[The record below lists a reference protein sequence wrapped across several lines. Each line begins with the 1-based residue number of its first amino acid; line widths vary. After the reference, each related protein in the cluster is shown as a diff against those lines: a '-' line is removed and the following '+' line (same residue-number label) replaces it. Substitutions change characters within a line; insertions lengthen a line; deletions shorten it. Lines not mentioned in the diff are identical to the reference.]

1 MLAALRGPNATE
13 GGLSAARGRR
23 KVIYLAPSRAL
34 VSEKAREWRER
45 LGRIGITFA
54 ELTGDNDFGGDVWG
68 EIENV
73 DAILA
78 TPEKFDRVTRLDA
91 NRGGMSFFSD
101 VAAVL
106 IDEVH
111 LIGDIRG
118 GCLEAIV
125 SRLKLLSKS
134 SALLQSHLRNV
145 RFGAVSATIPNIENL
160 ANWLGANRDGT
171 FVFGEEF
178 RPVKLQTYVRS
189 FPDTTSDFLFNKY
202 LKQKVFAVIREF
214 YRGKQTLVFLG
225 SRNDAQQTAKQL
237 VVDSRRQ
244 FVNPQLSQF
253 LLEASMQAQNKH
265 LAECITAGVAF
276 HHAGLER
283 GDREL
288 VEGLFC
294 SRAIMVLCSTST
306 LAVGVNL
313 PAYLC
318 VVAGTDI
325 YDGGGAYKEI
335 SMDTLLQMIGR
346 AGRPQFDTEGVA
358 VVMTKNSL
366 RSRYEGL
373 VHGKYPLE
381 SSLGS
386 SLPEYLNAEISCR
399 TVNTVDDVL
408 EWVQSTYY
416 YIRVCAEPR
425 KYGIKNDDTVTE
437 HVKRLIKATLDEL
450 IASGMCAVVGNNAL
464 QPLKAGDIMSLRY
477 LRFKTMKNIMRNVA
491 TPSYADLLRMLCESY
506 EFKDIKLRRDERKL
520 LKQLNTDQKI
530 IRFPVQETTGKSQK
544 LSVAKVIR
552 TPGEKLYL
560 LAQYILTDV
569 VEPSITLSHPSMR
582 MEGDKVLQLGTRIM
596 RAASEYYQSTLTFT
610 AAANAFSLAKG
621 LDVHMWP
628 DTKVQIRQLKH
639 SRMKKVIEK
648 LIEAR
653 MMTLEDVED
662 ADPRRIEMKLGKSF
676 PFGNT
681 LQGDV
686 KDFPSELKVEMT
698 HHAMSKESYSVDV
711 KLSFKNTSESRLST
725 NHLPAKYPGM
735 LFIGSE
741 HDDRLLY
748 VQRLPTR
755 EFDLDANMDASAN
768 IVFHGRFTCTNVPSG
783 NVPLCFVARVIFER
797 CIGRDVVEYH
807 VVNRGGASPR
817 TPDKSGVSPAKSPAS
832 TTPASTMKQTKIIAD
847 AHTKKFR
854 LMNSDD
860 EVRRKVAFED
870 FKLSNESS
878 PNSSPRERKAT
889 SRSEDVCNRCG
900 VKGHWAKDCL
910 YPDNRPEELRPGPKP
925 TDKCRRCGE
934 LGHFARDCSFD
945 EDTCK
950 ICQQHG
956 HRARDCPSVADVFA
970 SLDDTTTTVN
980 DASDSDKEENWEF
993 VFG

>member
-358 VVMTKNSL
+358 VVMTN
-366 RSRYEGL
+366 GIFT
-373 VHGKYPLE
+373 
-381 SSLGS
+381 SSLS
-386 SLPEYLNAEISCR
+386 TSMHM
-399 TVNTVDDVL
+399 NT
-408 EWVQSTYY
+408 
-416 YIRVCAEPR
+416 
-425 KYGIKNDDTVTE
+425 
-437 HVKRLIKATLDEL
+437 H
-450 IASGMCAVVGNNAL
+450 
-464 QPLKAGDIMSLRY
+464 
-477 LRFKTMKNIMRNVA
+477 
-491 TPSYADLLRMLCESY
+491 
-506 EFKDIKLRRDERKL
+506 
-520 LKQLNTDQKI
+520 
-530 IRFPVQETTGKSQK
+530 
-544 LSVAKVIR
+544 
-552 TPGEKLYL
+552 
-560 LAQYILTDV
+560 
-569 VEPSITLSHPSMR
+569 
-582 MEGDKVLQLGTRIM
+582 
-596 RAASEYYQSTLTFT
+596 
-610 AAANAFSLAKG
+610 
-621 LDVHMWP
+621 
-628 DTKVQIRQLKH
+628 
-639 SRMKKVIEK
+639 
-648 LIEAR
+648 
-653 MMTLEDVED
+653 
-662 ADPRRIEMKLGKSF
+662 
-676 PFGNT
+676 
-681 LQGDV
+681 
-686 KDFPSELKVEMT
+686 
-698 HHAMSKESYSVDV
+698 
-711 KLSFKNTSESRLST
+711 
-725 NHLPAKYPGM
+725 
-735 LFIGSE
+735 
-741 HDDRLLY
+741 
-748 VQRLPTR
+748 
-755 EFDLDANMDASAN
+755 
-768 IVFHGRFTCTNVPSG
+768 
-783 NVPLCFVARVIFER
+783 
-797 CIGRDVVEYH
+797 
-807 VVNRGGASPR
+807 
-817 TPDKSGVSPAKSPAS
+817 
-832 TTPASTMKQTKIIAD
+832 
-847 AHTKKFR
+847 
-854 LMNSDD
+854 
-860 EVRRKVAFED
+860 
-870 FKLSNESS
+870 
-878 PNSSPRERKAT
+878 
-889 SRSEDVCNRCG
+889 
-900 VKGHWAKDCL
+900 
-910 YPDNRPEELRPGPKP
+910 
-925 TDKCRRCGE
+925 
-934 LGHFARDCSFD
+934 
-945 EDTCK
+945 
-950 ICQQHG
+950 
-956 HRARDCPSVADVFA
+956 
-970 SLDDTTTTVN
+970 
-980 DASDSDKEENWEF
+980 
-993 VFG
+993 